1 MVNYQ
6 NYKNIESKNLNHME
20 SKSRSITENEDVTKE
35 KDALKDIVENVFQT
49 EIMSSRRYQT
59 IVEARMVF
67 TKILV
72 DRGHSLS
79 SIGRYIDK
87 NHATIIYYNK
97 HLTNLLEQYPYL
109 FNKYMECKNA
119 FLDKRDPIIFFK
131 ERNVQAMMAKLMEKV
146 DELIME
152 KENLKSTIKR
162 YRKFERI
169 VELLHDKARYYDEVA
184 LYQKI
189 NSIFNS

>member
-1 MVNYQ
+1 
-6 NYKNIESKNLNHME
+6 ME

-67 TKILV
+67 AKILV

>member
-1 MVNYQ
+1 
-6 NYKNIESKNLNHME
+6 
-20 SKSRSITENEDVTKE
+20 
-35 KDALKDIVENVFQT
+35 
-49 EIMSSRRYQT
+49 
-59 IVEARMVF
+59 
-67 TKILV
+67 
-72 DRGHSLS
+72 
-79 SIGRYIDK
+79 
-87 NHATIIYYNK
+87 
-97 HLTNLLEQYPYL
+97 
-109 FNKYMECKNA
+109 MECKNA